1 MGLFDWFKSTSSN
14 VTVQDDVIWLT
25 QQAKLSGIRQ
35 AVSHRLAEHDG
46 PVAIIL
52 VAQFPDCL
60 DELQKIIEEVGN
72 SDTLIAASAESL
84 KKGTASMMSFDESQ
98 IIEILAAE
106 RHPLLSHDQAVLEFA
121 QALPCRCSLLHHLS
135 LEDPVVRAICGEWVE
150 GILKKLGMAED
161 EAIESKMMARRIKS
175 AQQKLGEK
183 CFTDYP
189 ADSAQAWLERNCSE
203 AMVKGFG

>member
-25 QQAKLSGIRQ
+25 QQAKLNGIRQ

-60 DELQKIIEEVGN
+60 AELQKIVGHVGHTD
-72 SDTLIAASAESL
+72 SITAASAESL
-84 KKGTASMMSFDESQ
+84 KTNTASMMSFDESQ

-106 RHPLLSHDQAVLEFA
+106 RHPLPSHDQAVLDFA
-121 QALPCRCSLLHHLS
+121 QALPCRCRLVHHLS
-135 LEDPVVRAICGEWVE
+135 LEDPVIRAICDEWVE
-150 GILKKLGMAED
+150 SILKKLGLAED
-161 EAIESKMMARRIKS
+161 EAIESKMVARRIKT
-175 AQQKLGEK
+175 AQEKLSSK
-183 CFTDYP
+183 CLTDYP
-189 ADSAQAWLERNCSE
+189 AESAQAWLERNPSDRR
-203 AMVKGFG
+203 